1 METLSYINGI
11 LKNGANKVVRSV
23 SSIWTTSSPKPQTI
37 ANQITPKALKLAEI
51 ANRREVLLL
60 LQSSNWI
67 RIAGL
72 FGATAVAMGAY
83 GAHGLHLTSI
93 YLSIY
98 LFIYLFILRTNRL
111 KRVQL

>member
-1 METLSYINGI
+1 MRGLN
-11 LKNGANKVVRSV
+11 
-23 SSIWTTSSPKPQTI
+23 SIWTSSSPNPKTV
-37 ANQITPKALKLAEI
+37 ANQINPKISTQTTLKLAQI

-83 GAHGLHLTSI
+83 GAHGLHFT
-93 YLSIY
+93 SIY
-98 LFIYLFILRTNRL
+98 LFIY
-111 KRVQL
+111 